1 MAQRI
6 EVVVN
11 MKNIYTYRVPSF
23 GYGMEDR
30 YIYTMEGE
38 DGTVYV
44 WKTGTLFHG
53 LKKSDKPHGYMIDK
67 DGQVWDIIPIRKG
80 DVLKIKASVKGHG
93 EYNGQPQT
101 EVQRVKLIDVI
112 SGGKTVEEIQAE
124 KEAAMEAKKQ
134 EQADSIGENDLVWTM
149 PYRQYKEHYSDC
161 ETVIDSYEDRNGN
174 KVIKVIIREGRLKN
188 SGVRGRHFRGFEVEF
203 KDENG
208 KKARCTF
215 RAVSEENA
223 LKQWAREF
231 KNGTD
236 PEVVKVYRY

>member
-6 EVVVN
+6 EVVVT
-11 MKNIYTYRVPSF
+11 MKNIYTYRVPSY

-44 WKTGTLFHG
+44 WKTGTVFHG
-53 LKKSDKPHGYMIDK
+53 LKKSDKPHGYMIDEK
-67 DGQVWDIIPIRKG
+67 GQVWDFIPIRKG
-80 DVLKIKASVKGHG
+80 DVVKIKASVKEQG
-93 EYNGQPQT
+93 EYKGQPQT
-101 EVQRVKLIDVI
+101 VLQRVKLVDVI
-112 SGGKTVEEIQAE
+112 SGGKTVEEIEAE
-124 KEAAMEAKKQ
+124 KEAVMEAKKQ

-161 ETVIDSYEDRNGN
+161 ETVIDSYEERNGN

-188 SGVRGRHFRGFEVEF
+188 SGVRGRHFSGYEVEF
-203 KDENG
+203 TDNG
-208 KKARCTF
+208 KRVHCTF